1 MIHNLLETVL
11 NYHKLGLNIS
21 HILPTNIELK
31 KGLFEQTNK
40 KPSHSLFNLS
50 KERQTINQI
59 KSYDWDNACGVGI
72 VMGFE
77 NLRVLDID
85 SCHSI
90 VLIETICE
98 ILGLPI
104 NYEWVVRT
112 GSHNGYHIY
121 FYCDNFEYKVPK
133 GKVKAFVPKRRYED
147 SFGHLELRWRGHV
160 VAPKS
165 KHISGKDYEFVNTY
179 FPRNKPTHIS
189 IEKMQKVISRFCFD
203 VEEYYRRSDNHS
215 YYQNF
220 VDDEYAFRC
229 VYPSG
234 GGISIFGIY
243 KMPFYLFLDLETNG
257 LPQNWTDPERD
268 CDMWPEIVQIAY
280 LICDADGKRIK
291 EASSYI
297 RPDNWELS
305 EEASSFLN
313 ISNEELKR
321 KGNLLDSVFNE
332 YNSGSLFNNEEFF
345 GTLWG
350 EQFPFKYII
359 GHNIEYD
366 INCLKAL
373 YFRNKSNNYRTV
385 GLINDLITQIP
396 TLCTMKLT
404 TNFCALGGGEHNKY
418 PKLEELYEKLFDE
431 KVHGLHNAQ
440 NDVKV
445 TAACFWRLKDLK
457 IMNA

>member
-1 MIHNLLETVL
+1 MINNLLETAL
-11 NYHKLGLNIS
+11 NYHKLGLNVS
-21 HILPTNIELK
+21 HILPTKIEFK

-40 KPSHSLFNLS
+40 KPSHTLFYLS
-50 KERQTINQI
+50 RERQTIDQI
-59 KSYDWDNACGVGI
+59 KSYDWDIACGVGI

-104 NYEWVVRT
+104 NYEWVVKT

-121 FYCDNFEYKVPK
+121 FFCENFKYKVPK
-133 GKVKAFVPKRRYED
+133 GKVKAFVPNRKYED
-147 SFGHLELRWRGHV
+147 SFGHLELRWQGHV
-160 VAPKS
+160 VAPES
-165 KHISGKDYEFVNTY
+165 EHISGRNYEFVN
-179 FPRNKPTHIS
+179 FFSQKDKPLHVSLDKI
-189 IEKMQKVISRFCFD
+189 QKVISRFCFD
-203 VEEYYRRSDNHS
+203 VEEYYRQSDDHS
-215 YYQNF
+215 FYQNF
-220 VDDEYAFRC
+220 ADDEYAYRC

-234 GGISIFGIY
+234 GGISAFGIY
-243 KMPFYLFLDLETNG
+243 KMPFFLFLDVETNG
-257 LPQNWTDPERD
+257 LPPTWADPDHE
-268 CDMWPEIVQIAY
+268 CDQWPEIVQIAY

-313 ISNEELKR
+313 ISNEELIR
-321 KGNLLDSVFNE
+321 KGELLDSVFND
-332 YNSGSLFNNEEFF
+332 YKSGSLFYNEEFF
-345 GTLWG
+345 GTFWRKS
-350 EQFPFKYII
+350 FPFKYII

-373 YFRNKSNNYRTV
+373 YFRNKSNNYMTV
-385 GLINDLITQIP
+385 SLINKLINQVP
-396 TLCTMKLT
+396 TLCTMQT
-404 TNFCALGGGEHNKY
+404 TVDFCALGGFKQNKY
-418 PKLEELYEKLFDE
+418 PKLEELYNKLFDE
-431 KVHGLHNAQ
+431 EVSSLHNAL
-440 NDVKV
+440 NDVKA

-457 IMNA
+457 ILDS